1 MENFIF
7 GTILIIAGFIIV
19 RMAHQPP
26 TKRPLIFNSVVL
38 TTLMPT
44 VLIIG
49 GLLLS
54 LKNGWYFPIIAFLI
68 ASFTAEIIRKLIWH

>member
-7 GTILIIAGFIIV
+7 GTILIIIGFIIV

-26 TKRPLIFNSVVL
+26 IKRPLVFNSVIL

-49 GLLLS
+49 GLWLS
-54 LKNGWYFPIIAFLI
+54 FKVGWYFAIIAFLI
-68 ASFTAEIIRKLIWH
+68 GIFTADIIRKLIWR